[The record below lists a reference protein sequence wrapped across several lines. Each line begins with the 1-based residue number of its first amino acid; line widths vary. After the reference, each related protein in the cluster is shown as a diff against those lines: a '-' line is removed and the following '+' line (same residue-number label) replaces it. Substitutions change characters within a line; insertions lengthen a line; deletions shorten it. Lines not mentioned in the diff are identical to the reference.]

1 MISYD
6 KKTRH
11 LIVSSGEVVT
21 FDIQLKGRIM

>member
-11 LIVSSGEVVT
+11 LIALQGEVAT
-21 FDIQLKGRIM
+21 FDIQLEEHL

>member
-11 LIVSSGEVVT
+11 LIVASGEAVT
-21 FDIQLKGRIM
+21 FNIHLEEQP

>member
-21 FDIQLKGRIM
+21 FDVQLEEHL

>member
-21 FDIQLKGRIM
+21 FDIHLKEQS

>member
-11 LIVSSGEVVT
+11 LIVSSGEVVP
-21 FDIQLKGRIM
+21 FDIQLEEQS

>member
-21 FDIQLKGRIM
+21 FDMHLEEQS

>member
-11 LIVSSGEVVT
+11 LIVSSGEAVT
-21 FDIQLKGRIM
+21 FDIQLEEHL

>member
-6 KKTRH
+6 KKMRH

-21 FDIQLKGRIM
+21 FDIRLEEQP